1 MKQSAISRPIEI
13 LLVED
18 NVGDVVL
25 TREAFKES
33 KLHNKLNVVQD
44 GEEALDYLYKR
55 SGFENVSTPDII
67 LLDLNIP
74 KMDGTEVLA
83 KIKEDEDLKR
93 IPTAILS
100 SSKAEQD
107 IVKSYDLH
115 ANSYVLKPVDMAT
128 FKEVAKA
135 IENFWFAVVLLP
147 PHE

>member
-1 MKQSAISRPIEI
+1 MKQSAMSRPIEI

-55 SGFENVSTPDII
+55 SGFENVNTPDII

-93 IPTAILS
+93 IPTAILT

>member
-1 MKQSAISRPIEI
+1 
-13 LLVED
+13 
-18 NVGDVVL
+18 
-25 TREAFKES
+25 
-33 KLHNKLNVVQD
+33 
-44 GEEALDYLYKR
+44 
-55 SGFENVSTPDII
+55 
-67 LLDLNIP
+67 
-74 KMDGTEVLA
+74 MDGTEVLA

-93 IPTAILS
+93 IPTAILT

>member
-115 ANSYVLKPVDMAT
+115 ANSYVLKPVDMSM
-128 FKEVAKA
+128 FIEVAKA
-135 IENFWFAVVLLP
+135 IENFWFSVVLLP
-147 PHE
+147 PNE

>member
-115 ANSYVLKPVDMAT
+115 ANSYVLKPVDMAM
-128 FKEVAKA
+128 FIEVAKA
-135 IENFWFAVVLLP
+135 IENFWFSVVLLP
-147 PHE
+147 PNE